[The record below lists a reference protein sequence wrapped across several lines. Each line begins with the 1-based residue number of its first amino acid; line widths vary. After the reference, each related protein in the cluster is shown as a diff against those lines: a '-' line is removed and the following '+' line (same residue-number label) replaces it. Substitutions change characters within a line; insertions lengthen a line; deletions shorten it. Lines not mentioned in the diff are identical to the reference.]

1 MRGAAGHFGAPRRAG
16 SLTVAWL
23 CYNSDSYAAI
33 RLDRALVSTG
43 LSTLTGPMHGEARLV
58 MCIRSFLLLTVLG
71 ATIWCVPALAADEPT
86 GIFVM
91 KVDGS
96 EVRRVA
102 EVKDLP
108 QLSSPRWSRDAS
120 QLAFDAG
127 SDASE
132 TRRLYVIGAEGD
144 LLRPIGL
151 GAHADWSPD
160 DKQLV
165 FTVSG
170 EAVAGEAGAG
180 EGESAPEIWVQNA
193 NGRGRLSLSA
203 GGLAPRWSPRGGG
216 LAVLDGG
223 SLAILDLIDGT
234 RRKLEVPGETLPG
247 FDWSP
252 DGTRLALVARAEDKH
267 ALWTVD
273 AAGKDSPKKLLS
285 GDVDGYLAWSPDGR
299 RLAISLAGEIHL
311 LNADGSGDAQPI
323 AQQVG
328 LNRMPA
334 WSSDGAS
341 IAFVSTRKTPFL
353 APAVSRPAAQANRSL
368 RLEEVRRHTRGAV
381 VYGLDLTL
389 DGRKVLLGGKRD
401 LEIWDFESDTSKLVG
416 LRGEWV
422 AMSPDGHTI
431 AQSGPLVKIAL
442 GDLNTGKPIRD
453 VHVGTMCTNVRF
465 SPDGKRI
472 VTGTTDKQ
480 AQVFEVATGKRVC
493 IFENHHAPITRV
505 AFLPGGQE
513 AVSNGQDQHT
523 RIWNAETAQERLAL
537 AHPEVPWALAIS
549 PDGRFIATGTG
560 GSTFDNPIL
569 HKMHESK
576 ENMVRLWD
584 AASGELIREMPGHT
598 DVVYSMVFSPDGRTL
613 VTGSWDATMR
623 LWDVETGRELASAR
637 GQGTVYA
644 LAITPDG
651 TQIVAGGGENRSFG
665 NPLRRYRDE
674 QVRVYRIVEE

>member
-1 MRGAAGHFGAPRRAG
+1 
-16 SLTVAWL
+16 
-23 CYNSDSYAAI
+23 
-33 RLDRALVSTG
+33 
-43 LSTLTGPMHGEARLV
+43 MHWEARLV
-58 MCIRSFLLLTVLG
+58 MCIRPVLLLACFG
-71 ATIWCVPALAADEPT
+71 AMISRAPAPLAADEPT
-86 GIFVM
+86 AIFVM

-96 EVRRVA
+96 DVRRVA
-102 EVKDLP
+102 EVEGFP
-108 QLSSPRWSRDAS
+108 QLGAPRWSRDAAS
-120 QLAFDAG
+120 LAFDAA
-127 SDASE
+127 SDDSK
-132 TRRLYVIGAEGD
+132 TSRLYLIGADGKA
-144 LLRPIGL
+144 LRPIGL
-151 GAHADWSPD
+151 GTHADWSPD

-165 FTVSG
+165 FGVEDQTEKSKG
-170 EAVAGEAGAG
+170 
-180 EGESAPEIWVQNA
+180 IWVQNA
-193 NGRGRLSLSA
+193 DGRGRLALSET
-203 GGLAPRWSPRGGG
+203 GSAPRWSPLGGAM
-216 LAVLDGG
+216 AVLDGN
-223 SLAILDLIDGT
+223 SLVILDQIDGT
-234 RRKLEVPGETLPG
+234 RRKLDVPAGVLPG

-252 DGTRLALVARAEDKH
+252 DGNRLAFVTRTADTRE
-267 ALWTVD
+267 LWTVD
-273 AAGKDSPKKLLS
+273 VADDAKQKKLLS
-285 GDVDGYLAWSPDGR
+285 GDIDGYLAWSPDGE
-299 RLAISLAGEIHL
+299 RLAIALAEDIEL
-311 LNADGSGDAQPI
+311 LNADGSGAPQLI
-323 AQQVG
+323 ADQQG
-328 LNRMPA
+328 QNRMPA
-334 WSSDGAS
+334 WSSNGQW
-341 IAFVSTRKTPFL
+341 IAFASTRKTPAL
-353 APAVSRPAAQANRSL
+353 ARPASPPLADAKRKLS
-368 RLEEVRRHTRGAV
+368 LEEVKRHSRGAV

-389 DGRKVLLGGKRD
+389 DGRKALLGGKRD
-401 LEIWDFESDTSKLVG
+401 LEIWDLESDQSTLVG

-442 GDLNTGKPIRD
+442 GDIGTGKPIRD

-480 AQVFEVATGKRVC
+480 AQVFDVNTGKRVC

-537 AHPEVPWALAIS
+537 PHPEVPWALAVS

-584 AASGELIREMPGHT
+584 ATSGELIREMPGHT
-598 DVVYSMVFSPDGRTL
+598 DVVYTMVFSPDGRTL
-613 VTGSWDATMR
+613 VTGSWDATIR
-623 LWDVETGRELASAR
+623 VWDVATGRELASAQ
-637 GQGTVYA
+637 GQGTIYA

-665 NPLRRYRDE
+665 KPLRRYRDE